1 VLYRTNAQSRRFEE
15 AFTTKGI
22 PYRVL
27 GGHRYYDRKEVKD
40 MVAYMRLVQN
50 PADDLSLER
59 IINEPKRGIGEKTV
73 EKLRALAAVRRESLF
88 DLLSDK
94 DIVEGLPGK
103 SVESIFEM
111 MEALRLLSEEKE
123 NLKVSDIYD
132 ALLVR
137 TGYLRALESQNTVES
152 ESRIE
157 NLLEFKSVIYDYE
170 KDKQDA
176 NEMGNLGEFMETI
189 ALMSEVDN
197 HDADENAVV
206 LMTLHSA
213 KGLEFPVVFMPGME
227 DGLFPS
233 WRSFEK
239 PDGVEEERRLCYVGM
254 TRAKDRLYL
263 ASAELRTLY
272 GKTDY
277 TRESLFLRE
286 LDKSL
291 VTGDGIS
298 MSKIYDRY
306 SGFDN
311 KSINYDEGEI
321 FRPFEQMRSIK
332 ENRVAKPTLAAS
344 DLVSGDKVNH
354 NKFGH
359 GMVLEVAGNTVSV
372 AFDSVGVKK
381 LALDIAPLTK
391 L

>member
-1 VLYRTNAQSRRFEE
+1 VLYRTNTQSRLFEE
-15 AFTTKGI
+15 AFTTRGI

-27 GGHRYYDRKEVKD
+27 GGFRYYDRKEVKD
-40 MVAYMRLVQN
+40 MVAYMRLVLN
-50 PADDLSLER
+50 TADDLSLER

-73 EKLRALAAVRRESLF
+73 EKLKVLAAVRSESLF
-88 DLLSDK
+88 EVLTDR
-94 DIVEGLPGK
+94 DIVEGLQGRAQ
-103 SVESIFEM
+103 ESIWEM
-111 MEALRLLSEEKE
+111 ITAVKQLSEEKD

-132 ALLVR
+132 GLLIR
-137 TGYLRALESQNTVES
+137 TGYLRALEIQNSVES

-176 NEMGNLGEFMETI
+176 NETGSLEEFMESI
-189 ALMSEVDN
+189 ALMAEVDN
-197 HDADENAVV
+197 HNPDEDAVV

-254 TRAKDRLYL
+254 TRAMERLYL
-263 ASAELRTLY
+263 TSAGYRTLY

-277 TRESLFLRE
+277 TKESMFLRE

-291 VTGDGIS
+291 VEGDSIY
-298 MSKIYDRY
+298 MSNSFDRY
-306 SGFDN
+306 KSYDTGTDFDD
-311 KSINYDEGEI
+311 SEI
-321 FRPFEQMRSIK
+321 FRPFSSIQSIK
-332 ENRVAKPTLAAS
+332 QNRTANPTLTGA
-344 DLVSGDKVNH
+344 DLKPGDKVSH
-354 NKFGH
+354 NKFGQ
-359 GMVLEVAGNTVSV
+359 GLVLEVEGSTVKV
-372 AFDSVGVKK
+372 AFDSAGVKK
-381 LALDIAPLTK
+381 LALDIAPLK
-391 L
+391 KI